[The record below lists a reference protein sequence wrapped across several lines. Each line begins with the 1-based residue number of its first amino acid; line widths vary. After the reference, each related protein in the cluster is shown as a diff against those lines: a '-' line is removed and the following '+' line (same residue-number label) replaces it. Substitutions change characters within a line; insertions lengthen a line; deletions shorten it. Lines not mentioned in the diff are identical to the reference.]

1 MNYFLMRFI
10 FIRNIGPNYLKVT
23 IVIDEKLIF
32 TQFIFLISKYSNSVV
47 LKK

>member
-10 FIRNIGPNYLKVT
+10 FNRNIGPNYLNVT

-32 TQFIFLISKYSNSVV
+32 TQFFS
-47 LKK
+47 